1 MKRFTLLVC
10 ASALL
15 LASTAK
21 GAGVVSTVSSA
32 ADDIV
37 VLISAT
43 IKVSV
48 SPSTSLPAGPVSA
61 DVTLGTYS
69 VSVSD
74 SLLAVR
80 VNRSINPI
88 IPGLPNAAAFG
99 QASNKS
105 DATKK
110 LNFKL
115 TFPAGNPGTA
125 SQDGWQVFN
134 QGVTSLTN
142 VPIRTHLSQD
152 IASGRYP
159 LALDAAVYA
168 F

>member
-1 MKRFTLLVC
+1 MKRFTVIC

-21 GAGVVSTVSSA
+21 GAGIVSTVSSV
-32 ADDIV
+32 ADDVV
-37 VLISAT
+37 VLVAANIE
-43 IKVSV
+43 VSV
-48 SPSTSLPAGPVSA
+48 SPYTYLPAGTVPA
-61 DVTLGTYS
+61 DFALGTYS
-69 VSVSD
+69 VNVSD

-80 VNRSINPI
+80 VNREINPI
-88 IPGLPNAAAFG
+88 IPGLPNAVASG
-99 QASNKS
+99 QSTNKI
-105 DATKK
+105 DATKT

-115 TFPAGNPGTA
+115 TFPAGTPGAT
-125 SQDGWQVFN
+125 SSDGWQVFD

-142 VPIRTHLSQD
+142 VPIQTYLSQD

>member
-1 MKRFTLLVC
+1 MKRFTFIC

-21 GAGVVSTVSSA
+21 GAGIVSTVSSA
-32 ADDIV
+32 ADDVV
-37 VLISAT
+37 VLVAANIE
-43 IKVSV
+43 VSV
-48 SPSTSLPAGPVSA
+48 SPYTYLPAGAVPA
-61 DVTLGTYS
+61 DFALGTYS
-69 VSVSD
+69 VNVSD

-80 VNRSINPI
+80 VNREINPI
-88 IPGLPNAAAFG
+88 ISGLPNAVAFG
-99 QASNKS
+99 QSTNKN
-105 DATKK
+105 DMTKT

-115 TFPAGNPGTA
+115 TFPVGNPGTT
-125 SQDGWQVFN
+125 SSDGWQVFN

-142 VPIRTHLSQD
+142 VPILTYLSQD